1 MEHFSEIYGDSY
13 RAVAAV
19 LAQAS
24 RAPVSEQEIAGI
36 VRQHTSDENA
46 LYIVPKLTSGDWQ
59 LLRRNDDG
67 LYSSV
72 TKHQG
77 NLPLTHLQ
85 RAWLRAMLEDR
96 RCAAFFSE
104 NERGQIADALDCA
117 PLYDTQRIEAVGVSS
132 DGDSYDNSGYSAR
145 LRIILNAIRQRTLL
159 YIRYTAGTGRKV
171 SGDFLPCRLE
181 YSAKD
186 DKLRLFAMFIRYG
199 KAVFLATVN
208 LGRIESLR
216 PSREHYDGE
225 VDIDGLR
232 MQMRCSEPAVVELV
246 DRRNALERF
255 MLQFS
260 SYEKRTRYLDE
271 EDKYLCSIYYD
282 PSDEPELL
290 IRLLSFGPVI
300 KLLSPAALVDKLRER
315 IARQWELISSAETT
329 GGDSDRQE

>member
-24 RAPVSEQEIAGI
+24 RNPVSEQEIADI
-36 VRQHTSDENA
+36 VRLHTSDENT
-46 LYIVPKLTSGDWQ
+46 LFIVPKLTCGNWP

-67 LYSSV
+67 LYSAV

-77 NLPLTHLQ
+77 SLPLTGLQ
-85 RAWLRAMLEDR
+85 RAWLRAILEDR

-104 NERGQIADALDCA
+104 DERAQIAGALDCA
-117 PLYDTQRIEAVGVSS
+117 PLYDTRHIEAVGVSS
-132 DGDSYDNSGYSAR
+132 DGDSFDNSGYSAR
-145 LRIILNAIRQRTLL
+145 LRIILNAVRQRTLL
-159 YIRYTAGTGRKV
+159 YIRYTSSTGRQV

-186 DKLRLFAMFIRYG
+186 DKLRLYAMFIRYG
-199 KAVFLATVN
+199 KAIFLATVN

-232 MQMRCSEPAVVELV
+232 MQMRCAEPAVVELV

-282 PSDEPELL
+282 PSDELELL

-300 KLLSPAALVDKLRER
+300 KLLSPAALVGKLRER
-315 IARQWELISSAETT
+315 IAQQWELISSVETT
-329 GGDSDRQE
+329 GDHSDRQE